1 MSGPI
6 FAIPPRVRRAILD
19 LLDGWGASP
28 QTTVAEIGKH
38 RGFATIGDLS
48 AYLDETYGGEAW
60 AHFGG
65 TLMQFVHELTPEGAP
80 RPDTNAAA
88 ALSTVANPALLG
100 LPDDLFLF
108 AAELGRGHV
117 AGFHADLSG
126 GIDPTYHE
134 YQARLSELFLAN
146 GIPYELDDEGHF
158 VPSGSPTVFATSVG
172 PAMDALDEPRLAT
185 ARMHLIEAQRRL
197 QEPDQEEAVDEARQA
212 VEAAMIAVLDAC
224 GIPVPEKRQPDEL
237 FNALAPKD
245 PDQPRAMSRD
255 ALELVLATP
264 RFRGRTA
271 AGHAG
276 GPAVTLGEA
285 QAAVAAASAAILYLA
300 DKLPE

>member
-1 MSGPI
+1 
-6 FAIPPRVRRAILD
+6 
-19 LLDGWGASP
+19 
-28 QTTVAEIGKH
+28 
-38 RGFATIGDLS
+38 
-48 AYLDETYGGEAW
+48 
-60 AHFGG
+60 
-65 TLMQFVHELTPEGAP
+65 MQFVHELTPEGAS
-80 RPDTNAAA
+80 RPESDAAA
-88 ALSTVANPALLG
+88 ALSAVATPALLG

-108 AAELGRGHV
+108 AAELGRAHV

-126 GIDPTYHE
+126 GIDPTYPE

-146 GIPYELDDEGHF
+146 GIPYELDEDGRF
-158 VPSGSPTVFATSVG
+158 VATGSPTVFATSVG